1 MPLIKK
7 AAVIG
12 GDERS
17 CVCANMFLQNG
28 TECAVFG
35 LEKSKNGCCA
45 TRCVTIDDALCGSDI
60 LILPL
65 PALDGKYI
73 HMPLSDK
80 KITVDELARHT
91 PPETIIFSGTKDR
104 NLYST
109 FKNRIVCFSEDEI
122 FQISGSISTSE
133 GALKT
138 AIGKTGK
145 TILHSDIL
153 VCGNGRIGKYLS
165 SMLKSLGANVYV
177 SARKDTDLALIDAKG
192 CVPVHTTEI
201 KNSSVAFDIIF
212 NTVPH
217 MILDKS
223 VLRSLKG
230 KPVIIELASKPYGI
244 DFEAADKLGITVIK
258 AHGLPGAIAP
268 ADAGKAMYESVIR
281 LLAEMEEET

>member
-1 MPLIKK
+1 MPSIKK

-17 CVCANMFLQNG
+17 CICANMFLQNG
-28 TECAVFG
+28 TECAVYG

-80 KITVDELARHT
+80 KVTINDIAKHI
-91 PPETIIFSGTKDR
+91 PPETIVFSGTKDR
-104 NLYST
+104 NLYSVL
-109 FKNRIVCFSEDEI
+109 KNRIVCFSEDEI

-165 SMLKSLGANVYV
+165 SVLKALGANVYV

-192 CVPVHTTEI
+192 CIPVHTTKI

-217 MILDKS
+217 MIFDRS
-223 VLRSLKG
+223 VLENLQG
-230 KPVIIELASKPYGI
+230 EPIIIELASKPYGI
-244 DFEAADKLGITVIK
+244 DFETAETLGIKVIK
-258 AHGLPGAIAP
+258 AHGLPGAVAP
-268 ADAGKAMYESVIR
+268 ADAGKAMYESIIR
-281 LLAEMEEET
+281 LLDGMEAEI